1 MKRSPTSKPRSNPRS
16 NPRASLSHTDAEGAA
31 RMVDVSAKP
40 ATQRE
45 AVAAGCIRMTPDAL
59 NAIHHNMIAKG
70 DVLGVAR
77 IAGVMAAKRTAELVP
92 LCHPVALSHVD
103 VLLTL
108 DHSLPGV
115 RVEASAVTVAQTGVE
130 MEAIVAATIALVT
143 IYDMAKSAD
152 RSMVISGVRLLRKT
166 GGRSGYYSAP
176 PGDAATSDG
185 GHASGHVSG
194 RAELRLTEDA

>member
-1 MKRSPTSKPRSNPRS
+1 MKRSPTSKPRSNPRAAAS
-16 NPRASLSHTDAEGAA
+16 VTSRTSLSHTDTEGAA

-45 AVAAGCIRMTPDAL
+45 AVAAGCIRMTADAL
-59 NAIHHNMIAKG
+59 SAIHDNTIAKG

-108 DHSLPGV
+108 DQSLPGI

-130 MEAIVAATIALVT
+130 MEAIIAATIALVT

-152 RSMVISGVRLLRKT
+152 RSMVISDVRLLRKS
-166 GGRSGYYSAP
+166 GGRSGDYSAP
-176 PGDAATSDG
+176 ADAAATSD
-185 GHASGHVSG
+185 
-194 RAELRLTEDA
+194 RTN